1 VTAAFFF
8 RALLRESRGSRGR
21 LTFFV
26 ACLSVGVAA
35 VVAVAGLSASL
46 DEGIRGEARQLL
58 AADLAIDGNRPLP
71 PGLDLAK
78 VGLAGARRTD
88 VRETVTIVAAPP
100 TNDQGQSGQPGSSQ
114 LAELKVVD
122 GDYPFYGDLK
132 LNPQRP
138 LRELLQPDTAVAAS
152 DLLAH
157 LHLRTGDTLRIGGQ
171 PFRIAG
177 VVLSEPDRISISM
190 TLGPRIFLSGE
201 GFARTGLETRGS
213 RVSHRTLIKLPTGA
227 ATSVRD
233 IQRRLRQALPETVY
247 RIQTFRDAQPAL
259 RENISRVERF
269 LGLVALLSL
278 FVGGIGVAQS
288 VRAWLAGRLDA
299 IAVLKCLGMRPRE
312 IFPLYLGQ
320 TALLGLAGS
329 VVGIL
334 SGAAVQL
341 ILPALF
347 PDLIPAEL
355 IRPWQPGALLRG
367 LGLGV
372 GVALL
377 FSLPPLSTVLRVPP
391 ARVLRREAEPLP
403 NHRWTTVLTL
413 VVLAFGVW
421 AMASVQANSWDLG
434 ARFTGGVSL
443 AAALLAGAALLVSRG
458 VRRIQPGVSSH
469 VRSLWLRH
477 GLASLARPGAAAM
490 SAIVALG
497 LGVLVVVAMSLVE
510 RRLTAELSAELPTN
524 APTAFLIDIQPAQW
538 PGVEALLHKAGALH
552 IDSVPVVMGRL
563 AAIDGKSVEEMA
575 RAEEAEMEKARE
587 GDGEKS
593 AEPSAGRST
602 ERRSAGR
609 SGPFGSRQRGP
620 GGRRRWALSREQR
633 LTYMRELPKDNV
645 VVAGALWSD
654 PDHAEVSVEQEFA
667 ENLGIG
673 LGSTLRFDVQGV
685 PVDLKVTSLRTVDW
699 KTFGINFFLVVEPGV
714 LDAAPQQRLAAVL
727 LPKGGEQRVQDLLAA
742 SYPNVTVLRIREIL
756 EKIVKVMDRIGLGIR
771 FLGGFTVL
779 AGIAILAGAVS
790 AGSARRGREVA
801 LLKTLGMTR
810 RGVAG
815 AFAVEYALIGLVA
828 AAIGAGGG
836 YVLAWGVITRGFE
849 LTWEIQPWP
858 LVIALLAGVTLTV
871 VAGLAASL
879 RALERRPIEVLRAE

>member
-1 VTAAFFF
+1 MTPGFFF
-8 RALLRESRGSRGR
+8 RALFRESRGARGR
-21 LTFFV
+21 LTFFI

-35 VVAVAGLSASL
+35 VVAVSGLSASL

-58 AADLAIDGNRPLP
+58 AADLAIDGNQPLP
-71 PGLDLAK
+71 AGLDLAK
-78 VGLAGARRTD
+78 IGLAGAVRTD

-100 TNDQGQSGQPGSSQ
+100 AAPAPGQPEQPGPSQ
-114 LAELKVVD
+114 LAELKVID
-122 GDYPFYGDLK
+122 GEYPFYGDLK

-138 LRELLQPDTAVAAS
+138 LRELLRPDTAVAAS

-213 RVSHRTLIKLPTGA
+213 RISHRTLIKLPAGA
-227 ATSVRD
+227 AASIRTIRD
-233 IQRRLRQALPETVY
+233 IQARLRQALPETVY

-259 RENISRVERF
+259 RENISRIERF

-329 VVGIL
+329 IVGIIV
-334 SGAAVQL
+334 GAAVQL
-341 ILPALF
+341 ILPSLF

-372 GVALL
+372 GVAML

-403 NHRWTTVLTL
+403 SHRWTTALTIL
-413 VVLAFGVW
+413 VLALGVW
-421 AMASVQANSWDLG
+421 TMASVQAHSWDLG
-434 ARFTGGVSL
+434 ALFTGGVAL
-443 AAALLAGAALLVSRG
+443 AAALLAGAAALVSSG
-458 VRRIQPGVSSH
+458 VRRVQPSISSH

-538 PGVEALLHKAGALH
+538 PGVEALLKKAGALH

-575 RAEEAEMEKARE
+575 KAEEAEMEKGQKGEDEGGRE
-587 GDGEKS
+587 
-593 AEPSAGRST
+593 RS
-602 ERRSAGR
+602 RRGGGF
-609 SGPFGSRQRGP
+609 GPRRGPGGP

-645 VVAGALWSD
+645 VVAGSLWSD

-673 LGSTLRFDVQGV
+673 LGSMLRFDVQGV

-699 KTFGINFFLVVEPGV
+699 KTFGINFFLVVKPGV

-828 AAIGAGGG
+828 AAIGAAGG
-836 YVLAWGVITRGFE
+836 YALAWGVITRGFE
-849 LTWEIQPWP
+849 LPWEIQPWP
-858 LVIALLAGVTLTV
+858 LVIALLAGVSLTV

>member
-1 VTAAFFF
+1 VTASFFF
-8 RALLRESRGSRGR
+8 RALLRESRGARGR
-21 LTFFV
+21 LAFFV

-46 DEGIRGEARQLL
+46 DEGIRSEARQLL

-71 PGLDLAK
+71 PGLDLGK
-78 VGLAGARRTD
+78 IGLAGASRTD
-88 VRETVTIVAAPP
+88 IRETVTIVAVPPAAP
-100 TNDQGQSGQPGSSQ
+100 DRPGPSQ
-114 LAELKVVD
+114 LAELKVIH

-138 LRELLQPDTAVAAS
+138 LRELLRPDTTVVAA
-152 DLLAH
+152 DLLSH
-157 LHLRTGDTLRIGGQ
+157 LHLRSGDTLRIGGQ

-177 VVLSEPDRISISM
+177 TVLSEPDRISVSM
-190 TLGPRIFLSGE
+190 TLGPRVFLSAE
-201 GFARTGLETRGS
+201 GFDRTGLEARGS
-213 RVSHRTLIKLPTGA
+213 RVGHRTLIKLPPGSGA
-227 ATSVRD
+227 SSGASVQE
-233 IQRRLRQALPETVY
+233 IEARLRKALPETVY
-247 RIQTFRDAQPAL
+247 RIQTFRDAQPTL
-259 RENISRVERF
+259 RENLARVERF

-329 VVGIL
+329 AVGIL
-334 SGAAVQL
+334 AGAAVQL
-341 ILPALF
+341 LLPSLF

-403 NHRWTTVLTL
+403 AHRWTTALTL
-413 VVLAFGVW
+413 AALALGVW
-421 AMASVQANSWDLG
+421 AMASVQAHSWDLG
-434 ARFTGGVSL
+434 ARFTGGVAL
-443 AAALLAGAALLVSRG
+443 AAALLAGAAVLVSRG
-458 VRRIQPGVSSH
+458 VRRIPRDA

-510 RRLTAELSAELPTN
+510 RRLTAELSSELPKD
-524 APTAFLIDIQPAQW
+524 APTAFLIDIQPPQW
-538 PGVEALLHKAGALH
+538 PGVEALLRKAGATR

-563 AAIDGKSVEEMA
+563 AALDGKSVEELS
-575 RAEEAEMEKARE
+575 RVE
-587 GDGEKS
+587 GPDQEHAQERS
-593 AEPSAGRST
+593 RGRSPGGF
-602 ERRSAGR
+602 RGGR
-609 SGPFGSRQRGP
+609 GERGP
-620 GGRRRWALSREQR
+620 SRERGRRRWALSREQR
-633 LTYMRELPKDNV
+633 LTYMQELPKDNV
-645 VVAGALWSD
+645 IVAGSLWSD

-667 ENLGIG
+667 ENLGIH
-673 LGSTLRFDVQGV
+673 LGSSLRFDIQGV

-714 LDAAPQQRLAAVL
+714 LDHAPQQRLAAVR
-727 LPKGGEQRVQDLLAA
+727 LPRGGEQRVQDLLAA

-756 EKIVKVMDRIGLGIR
+756 EKVVKVMDRIGLGIR

-836 YVLAWGVITRGFE
+836 YALAWGVITRGFE
-849 LTWEIQPWP
+849 MPWELQPWP
-858 LVIALLAGVTLTV
+858 LVVALLAGVALTV

-879 RALERRPIEVLRAE
+879 RALARRPIEVLRAE